1 MMTTIRDMDKARLT
15 MGANDS
21 LSKQGARAVMFVFL
35 LAVLMALSAI
45 FLILSSERYR
55 TAASERLPDID
66 GRSALPRSAAQA
78 AQPAQPWR
86 YEVELR
92 A

>member
-1 MMTTIRDMDKARLT
+1 MMTTIGDIDKARVA
-15 MGANDS
+15 MGLNDS

-35 LAVLMALSAI
+35 LAVFMALSAI

-66 GRSALPRSAAQA
+66 DGRSALPRSAAKA
-78 AQPAQPWR
+78 AQP
-86 YEVELR
+86 LKL
-92 A
+92 

>member
-1 MMTTIRDMDKARLT
+1 MMTTIRDMDKARLA
-15 MGANDS
+15 MGSTDT

-45 FLILSSERYR
+45 FLILSGERYR

-66 GRSALPRSAAQA
+66 DGKSALSRSAGKA
-78 AQPAQPWR
+78 AQPPR
-86 YEVELR
+86 YKVELR